1 LTWPLSAGT
10 MARRT
15 LYERY
20 LWGRAACDYDPEMP
34 PISSFPYPKQ
44 RRFRRFDLQFP
55 VCVSFP
61 AGEAVRTLQAV
72 SENVSIG
79 GLLLKTAAQVPPHTR
94 VNLSMEVSGPR
105 ARRSVRLM
113 GEGEVIRV
121 QELGPGA
128 GFAVAVQCDKPITEI
143 GRHLSA
149 AS

>member
-1 LTWPLSAGT
+1 
-10 MARRT
+10 MARCT
-15 LYERY
+15 VYMRY
-20 LWGRAACDYDPEMP
+20 LWLRAGYSYDPEML
-34 PISSFPYPKQ
+34 PINSFPYPKQ

-61 AGEAVRTLQAV
+61 AGGAVRTLEAV

-79 GLLLKTAAQVPPHTR
+79 GLLLKTGAQVPPHTR
-94 VNLSMEVSGPR
+94 VNLSMQVSGPR
-105 ARRSVRLM
+105 SRRPVRLL
-113 GEGEVIRV
+113 GEGEVVRV

-128 GFAVAVQCDKPITEI
+128 GFAVAVRCDKPITEI